1 MGFEAN
7 KNYLSIENIVTWN
20 PYNGNTLRFEENSSF
35 ILLYPLDFYDCIEH
49 IDMLITFCAN

>member
-7 KNYLSIENIVTWN
+7 KNYVSIENIGTWN

-35 ILLYPLDFYDCIEH
+35 ILLYPLDFYDCI
-49 IDMLITFCAN
+49 DMLITFCAN